1 MADDPPHWSC
11 DKCEG
16 RSVPEHHWSCPRAS
30 GRPPDPEHVTNMHA
44 EPELPTLKER
54 LQRWLGFD

>member
-1 MADDPPHWSC
+1 MADDPPRWTC

-16 RSVPEHHWSCPRAS
+16 LPASEHHWSCPHKDS
-30 GRPPDPEHVTNMHA
+30 RPPDSSRVTNVHT